1 MTVDVVVAGAGPT
14 GLMLACE
21 LRLTG
26 VRPVVLER
34 RAEPSQTP
42 KANGLGGQIVEML
55 DYRGLLDR
63 FRAEASFTGPFPG
76 FPFGSVPLNFATLDA
91 SPLLGMA
98 IQQPR
103 MEALLGARAREL
115 DVEIRRGHELLAF
128 SQDDEGV
135 TLEVRGPDGDH
146 QLRTRYLVGCDGG
159 RSVVR
164 EQAGIGFPGT
174 TDSEVLRLGHF
185 TAPEAGGIFDNP
197 DLEVP
202 GVGRLQPGWNRTTR
216 GRFIVTSLQPRV
228 RIVGVRENDQSAI
241 DLTTAVTLD
250 EFHASIRRVLG
261 TDLPL
266 GEPIWLSRTVSQAR
280 LAQTYRAGRV
290 LLAGDAAHLFPAGG
304 SSLNVGLLDTVNLG
318 WKLAADVHGRAPA
331 GLLDTYHTERHPVA
345 ARALMQ
351 TRAQAAL
358 DRASDEEGVALRELL
373 TELVQ
378 FERPLRHLGEMLHGS
393 DIRYPMPGDSSHPLV
408 GRFVPNLTLTTTAGR
423 TSVANLLHVAKPILL
438 DLANR
443 PDIRDTADGWADRIT
458 IHTAHCDQ
466 APADALLIRP
476 DGHVA
481 WADPTDAPEGA
492 ARPNLRD
499 ALSHWFGP
507 TNSWPQRHN

>member
-1 MTVDVVVAGAGPT
+1 MTVDVPADVVVVGAGPT

-21 LRLTG
+21 LRLAG

-34 RAEPSQTP
+34 RAEPGQIP
-42 KANGLGGQIVEML
+42 KANGLGGRIVEML

-63 FRAEASFTGPFPG
+63 FRAEASFVGPFPG
-76 FPFGSVPLNFATLDA
+76 FPFGSVPLNFATLDS
-91 SPLLGMA
+91 SPLLGIA

-103 MEALLGARAREL
+103 MEKLLGDRAREL
-115 DVEIRRGHELLAF
+115 GVEIRRGHELLDF
-128 SQDDEGV
+128 SQDDGGV
-135 TLEVRGPDGDH
+135 TLDVRGPDGDR
-146 QLRTRYLVGCDGG
+146 QLSTRHLVGCDGG
-159 RSVVR
+159 RSLVR
-164 EQAGIGFPGT
+164 DRAGIGFPGT

-185 TAPEAGGIFDNP
+185 TAPEAGGMFDDP
-197 DLEVP
+197 EVEVP
-202 GVGRLQPGWNRTTR
+202 GFGRLQPGWNRTPL
-216 GRFIVTSLQPRV
+216 GRFIVTTLQPGV
-228 RIVGVRENDQSAI
+228 HVVGVRENDQAEASLA
-241 DLTTAVTLD
+241 TPMTLQ
-250 EFHASIRRVLG
+250 EFQASVRRVLG

-318 WKLAADVHGRAPA
+318 WKLAAEVQGRAPS
-331 GLLDTYHTERHPVA
+331 GLLDTYHAERHPVA

-358 DRASDEEGVALRELL
+358 DRAPGEDGVALRALL

-378 FERPLRHLGEMLHGS
+378 FEQPLRHLGEILHGS
-393 DIRYPMPGDSSHPLV
+393 DIRYPMPGGGSHPLV
-408 GRFVPNLTLTTTAGR
+408 GCFVPDLALTTADGPTRVAELLR
-423 TSVANLLHVAKPILL
+423 TGKPVLL
-438 DLANR
+438 DLSDRHDHHHA
-443 PDIRDTADGWADRIT
+443 AHGWTNHIT
-458 IHTAHCDQ
+458 IVTAHNDQ

-481 WADPTDAPEGA
+481 WADQTSAPQGA
-492 ARPNLRD
+492 TGSNLHD

-507 TNSWPQRHN
+507 CQPR